1 MSNPL
6 DVVHLFDAKVAAV
19 AGTVAR
25 SKKAVVSAKEDLDK
39 HQRWLERHRVLCA
52 RDLKRHQRRLQRRRA
67 IEACK
72 HIAISVV
79 LLVPSLC
86 GALLHGSIQALIFL
100 YDLISISCSWAGA
113 KARALGL
120 WLIGLLSRGFS
131 WVGVK
136 AHAFGIWLIGLLSIG
151 FSWAG
156 AKARALGLSLFGL
169 LTLSSSWA
177 RVQARAFGLWLI
189 GLLSCG
195 FSWIGV
201 KCHGIGLSLIELL
214 SISCSRIGVKAPAL
228 VLSLEEIVARQFS
241 QLLVRLGFHDDARGG
256 TRDTS
261 PAGHLDEHRLQEAAF
276 ARLRSEHERL
286 QTRIHALDK
295 HYGRRVVS
303 GGQASGASNQEWV
316 QLRELAR
323 NAARLFDM
331 QERHLLDSAVS
342 RGSGRPS
349 VVDGTGPLAPIRS
362 LQAGHAVYEAPA
374 LARRDDPRAAPRC
387 GGAASLRVWSYW

>member
-1 MSNPL
+1 M
-6 DVVHLFDAKVAAV
+6 
-19 AGTVAR
+19 
-25 SKKAVVSAKEDLDK
+25 
-39 HQRWLERHRVLCA
+39 VL
-52 RDLKRHQRRLQRRRA
+52 
-67 IEACK
+67 
-72 HIAISVV
+72 V
-79 LLVPSLC
+79 VPSLC
-86 GALLHGSIQALIFL
+86 GALLHGSIQALIVL

-113 KARALGL
+113 KARGLGL
-120 WLIGLLSRGFS
+120 WLIGLLLRGFS

-156 AKARALGLSLFGL
+156 AKARVLGLSLFGL

-214 SISCSRIGVKAPAL
+214 S
-228 VLSLEEIVARQFS
+228 LEEIVSRQFS
-241 QLLVRLGFHDDARGG
+241 QLLVRLGFDDDARGG

-261 PAGHLDEHRLQEAAF
+261 PAGHLDEHRLQEGAF

-342 RGSGRPS
+342 RGSGRPG
-349 VVDGTGPLAPIRS
+349 VVRFRLATPFMRPPL
-362 LQAGHAVYEAPA
+362 
-374 LARRDDPRAAPRC
+374 
-387 GGAASLRVWSYW
+387 W